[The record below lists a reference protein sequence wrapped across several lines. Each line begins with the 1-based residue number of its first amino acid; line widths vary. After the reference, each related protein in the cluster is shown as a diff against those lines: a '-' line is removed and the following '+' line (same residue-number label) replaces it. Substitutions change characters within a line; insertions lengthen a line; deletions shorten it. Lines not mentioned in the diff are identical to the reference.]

1 MQRRPHT
8 KARIERLLYNGESPR
23 RSHGCGGGGCDEPS
37 PSPSKLRVSP
47 SSSSS
52 PSSSHLPF
60 LSTNRLAPHL
70 GAPFLRLRISNG
82 GRAIRSVV
90 CTSVSNSSENYDAD
104 SGKSP
109 SQEAAFDIKLPR
121 RSLMVQFTCDSCGE
135 RTKRLIN
142 RVAYEKGTVFIQC
155 AGCLVYHKF
164 VDNLGLVVEYDLRE
178 EHDVDSDGT
187 D

>member
-1 MQRRPHT
+1 MVNHLEG
-8 KARIERLLYNGESPR
+8 AMGAVVVDAMSLLLLPR
-23 RSHGCGGGGCDEPS
+23 SFAVS
-37 PSPSKLRVSP
+37 PSSSSS

-52 PSSSHLPF
+52 PSSSHLRF
-60 LSTNRLAPHL
+60 LSTNCLAPHL
-70 GAPFLRLRISNG
+70 RAPFLRLRISNG

-90 CTSVSNSSENYDAD
+90 CTSVPNSSENYNAD
-104 SGKSP
+104 SSKSP